1 MLLIIFFCYS
11 LKGNCWLVTQMVF
24 LTRMSV
30 LTCFLTS
37 LVVAADELMSRKIPS
52 SQTLKKRNSNF
63 LNILFAFFTLWSHSA
78 TDFLLR
84 IMFVSYSE
92 KDFVSSC
99 GKHFFLGL
107 NGVSLRIKWRN
118 TLWTLLSRM
127 MCLSSQRAKL
137 LWARYEV
144 IFFGSLN
151 KVEMEGSNMKKFF

>member
-24 LTRMSV
+24 LTHTSV

-37 LVVAADELMSRKIPS
+37 LGVAADELMSRKTPS

-63 LNILFAFFTLWSHSA
+63 LNILFAFFTLLSHSA
-78 TDFLLR
+78 TNFLLR
-84 IMFVSYSE
+84 IIFVSVFE
-92 KDFVSSC
+92 RFCIILWKT
-99 GKHFFLGL
+99 FFLGL
-107 NGVSLRIKWRN
+107 NGVFLRIKWRN

-144 IFFGSLN
+144 FFFWLT
-151 KVEMEGSNMKKFF
+151 